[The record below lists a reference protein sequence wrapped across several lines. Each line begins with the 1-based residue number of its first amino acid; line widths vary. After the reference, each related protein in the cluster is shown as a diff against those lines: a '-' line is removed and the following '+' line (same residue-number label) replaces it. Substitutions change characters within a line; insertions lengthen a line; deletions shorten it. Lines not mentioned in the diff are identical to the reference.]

1 MLAKLESTVRIDD
14 AGIAAFLGLAR
25 SANVYF
31 DLVNDRLIV
40 RAVNAHAAL
49 VAALEPFARF
59 CEVAARSE
67 RGHGGRDTD
76 VFYKLDDVA
85 ITLGD
90 LRRAA
95 AALAAARGEGP

>member
-40 RAVNAHAAL
+40 RAVNPDWLMWTPIRHFLDEIGKDELESFMRRHA
-49 VAALEPFARF
+49 
-59 CEVAARSE
+59 
-67 RGHGGRDTD
+67 
-76 VFYKLDDVA
+76 
-85 ITLGD
+85 
-90 LRRAA
+90 
-95 AALAAARGEGP
+95 GEESH